1 MSDANA
7 YDSKIM
13 PRRTR
18 CLGLR
23 QLRRIAAILLA
34 AWVLNSFLVPAVVP
48 GDNGFFPGTALS
60 QLAQVAFLF
69 LTVEELRCAQSKLR
83 YALKLLLWALAAG
96 LFCLGVNLVFAP
108 QHGVLLLSNFLYDL
122 FYAAIAGLVLES
134 LIRWK
139 SVPKKE
145 RWASLALAAGVVLL
159 SALLGI
165 LTDRLHGTSGFLG
178 SEPMLHFLRR
188 SVFPGLN
195 VTVCPRA
202 FLLLGAFWYAFE
214 GRKARLIALACYALC
229 GLPVLLLESSGN
241 YWAWWLGSQL
251 PMKLLG
257 QHIADMVQIYAL
269 LAVPLLLS
277 YRRDAAPQ
285 ENAENPATRNAVL
298 QAAVPVAMCCGFMLI
313 QGAQAL
319 GWL

>member
-13 PRRTR
+13 PRSAR
-18 CLGLR
+18 CIGLR
-23 QLRRIAAILLA
+23 QLRWIAAILLA
-34 AWVLNSFLVPAVVP
+34 AWVLNSFLVPAVMP

-96 LFCLGVNLVFAP
+96 LFCLGVNLALAP
-108 QHGVLLLSNFLYDL
+108 QHGVFLLSNFLYDL
-122 FYAAIAGLVLES
+122 FYASIAGLVLES

-139 SVPKKE
+139 SVPKRE
-145 RWASLALAAGVVLL
+145 RWVSLALAAGVVLL
-159 SALLGI
+159 NALLGI

-195 VTVCPRA
+195 VTVCP
-202 FLLLGAFWYAFE
+202 GAFHLVGGVWFSVLCREARRISLALYAQC
-214 GRKARLIALACYALC
+214 GRPGI
-229 GLPVLLLESSGN
+229 LLESSGN
-241 YWAWWLGSQL
+241 YWAWLLGSQL
-251 PMKLLG
+251 PKDVLG
-257 QHIADMVQIYAL
+257 QHIGDMVQIYAL

-285 ENAENPATRNAVL
+285 ESAEKPATRNAVL

-313 QGAQAL
+313 QGVQAL